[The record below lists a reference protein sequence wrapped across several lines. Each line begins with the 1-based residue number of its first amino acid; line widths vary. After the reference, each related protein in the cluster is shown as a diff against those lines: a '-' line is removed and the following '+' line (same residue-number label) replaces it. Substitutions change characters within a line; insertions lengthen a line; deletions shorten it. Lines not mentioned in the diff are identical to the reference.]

1 MIGSLQNKIRET
13 FERYRSDA
21 NTANSF
27 APAFSLIVR
36 MIGVGTGFW

>member
-21 NTANSF
+21 EYRELIRTSF
-27 APAFSLIVR
+27 FFPDCSDDL
-36 MIGVGTGFW
+36 GTGFW